1 MNDNKENITIKV
13 NSDHESKKGGY
24 KNCCSTAV
32 IAAKNLF
39 NTSVTPNSEEHSAIK
54 IPTINAYLTNGY

>member
-1 MNDNKENITIKV
+1 MNDNKGNITIKV

-39 NTSVTPNSEEHSAIK
+39 NKFTLQE
-54 IPTINAYLTNGY
+54 G